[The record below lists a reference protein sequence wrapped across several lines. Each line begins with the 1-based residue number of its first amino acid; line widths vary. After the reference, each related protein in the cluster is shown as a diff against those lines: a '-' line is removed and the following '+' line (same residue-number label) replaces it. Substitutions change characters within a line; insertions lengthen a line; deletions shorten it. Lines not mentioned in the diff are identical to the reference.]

1 MACNVHTGY
10 DGSLSDDGIR
20 VGLVYPER
28 RSPRKVQS
36 WRTEVTLEVQS
47 KSLCVRQRRTTKK
60 KECVI
65 VEAHFKG
72 GLRLKGLFL
81 VKGVN
86 CCEGGALVAVM

>member
-1 MACNVHTGY
+1 MIALLQRTVSVWAWFTPNGAALVRCSRGVLK
-10 DGSLSDDGIR
+10 SL
-20 VGLVYPER
+20 
-28 RSPRKVQS
+28 
-36 WRTEVTLEVQS
+36 LEVQS

-72 GLRLKGLFL
+72 GLKLKGLFL
-81 VKGVN
+81 VKGVE